1 MPTSSKEAKSIVWPS
16 SCRFGPLRVV
26 GNLALAGGQRAV
38 GTGAAGSLEH
48 CRLEHFGQTMA
59 LQQLHTWRPTGSK
72 TAGITHVGQ
81 SLKSKNV

>member
-1 MPTSSKEAKSIVWPS
+1 MIPSTRLRPS
-16 SCRFGPLRVV
+16 STDFLAL

-38 GTGAAGSLEH
+38 GTGAAGTLEH
-48 CRLEHFGQTMA
+48 CRLEHFGSTMA